1 MALVGRQFARS
12 GRSSLAVAGLV
23 LVAAL
28 VGYGVGGSR
37 AGVSLH
43 ASMVAS
49 AEGAIAAT
57 ADGRIINIP
66 LDVSWTDAQG
76 SLHDHGRPDCL
87 PPSVASIGPITFGS
101 VDVSEGNRSWQQVF
115 WVSCQP

>member
-1 MALVGRQFARS
+1 MADVGRQLAR
-12 GRSSLAVAGLV
+12 GGPSSLAVAGLV

-28 VGYGVGGSR
+28 VGYGVGGPRSG
-37 AGVSLH
+37 ASLH
-43 ASMVAS
+43 TSMVAS

-115 WVSCQP
+115 WVSCRP